1 MFQTRGPRLFFLAIL
16 TLPICALAQ
25 PAPDAAAPA
34 TQPDLVP
41 ATQPDLHSVDLHR
54 ADLLGAKFTSHTH
67 GIEFRSPAGST
78 QAENTAP
85 DTIAEF
91 DREDYDWR
99 MRAWSVTLQ
108 HPIQLTVHKD
118 QFGNP
123 QDGVM
128 EITLANIKQ
137 QQPNVE
143 VVRNEVINLGRIRI
157 GMIAVR
163 YETASH
169 DRRYTQQAIIEA
181 PNADDKFYYFF
192 DLTGPGKP
200 EYEDKAI
207 INPAEK
213 LAFDTFAEVIDSVN
227 LLDRSN
233 IVDYQ
238 NEGLYATRNLFVLWN
253 GDNSKMLRRAV
264 VSEQYQR
271 IIKDGQDIGYQHI
284 VESYAANLKSP
295 EASILKIGIRSRMS
309 PTPLRQWDTD
319 TWMYSSADQKHE
331 HWKTAAQCTD
341 NHGKVVDSFS
351 QIGMSDEANK
361 PVVIQSN
368 PNPNGSLM
376 PQTPSPSPDDSQENP
391 FGPARQG
398 NVEVDVVRSLQVT
411 TSHRGIQLNPFRLD
425 VPVFYV
431 PQAFSYMLPRLLP
444 LKPNHYMFAVF
455 VPNSPD
461 QTSATSIGNVMSRF
475 VEVEN
480 VQHVNF
486 HGQSFDAIPITDKI
500 TFDGPVTTYYMGI
513 DGKFLGSTSTYPE
526 GDKTT
531 TVDIIPTDSETLSHI
546 WNRPDLTSPS
556 EPAGGDTPPAI
567 PSEPQQ

>member
-1 MFQTRGPRLFFLAIL
+1 MIPMFQTRCPRLFFLAIL
-16 TLPICALAQ
+16 TLPICARAQ
-25 PAPDAAAPA
+25 TAPDVEVSPA
-34 TQPDLVP
+34 TQPDI
-41 ATQPDLHSVDLHR
+41 HK

-67 GIEFRSPAGST
+67 GIEFRTLANST
-78 QAENTAP
+78 QAENTSP

-91 DREDYDWR
+91 DRDDYDWR
-99 MRAWSVTLQ
+99 MRVWSVTLQ
-108 HPIQLTVHKD
+108 RSIPLTIHKD

-143 VVRNEVINLGRIRI
+143 VVRNEVINVGHVRI

-163 YETASH
+163 YKTASH
-169 DRRYTQQAIIEA
+169 DVRYTQQAIIEA
-181 PNADDKFYYFF
+181 PNANDKFYYFF

-200 EYEDKAI
+200 EYEDQGV

-213 LAFDTFAEVIDSVN
+213 LAFDTFSEVIDSVN

-238 NEGLYATRNLFVLWN
+238 NEGLYATRNLFVVWN
-253 GDNSKMLRRAV
+253 GDDSKIIRAAV
-264 VSEQYQR
+264 VPEEYQR

-284 VESYAANLKSP
+284 VESYSANLKTP
-295 EASILKIGIRSRMS
+295 EESILKVGIRSRMS
-309 PTPLRQWDTD
+309 PSPLRQWDTQ
-319 TWMYSSADQKHE
+319 TWMYSSADRKHE

-351 QIGMSDEANK
+351 QIGVSDEANK
-361 PVVIQSN
+361 PVVIQSK
-368 PNPNGSLM
+368 PNSNGSLLPES
-376 PQTPSPSPDDSQENP
+376 PQESSQTQSPEDSQDNP
-391 FGPARQG
+391 FGPSRQG
-398 NVEVDVVRSLQVT
+398 NVEIDAVRSLQVT
-411 TSHRGIQLNPFRLD
+411 TVHRGIQLNPFRLD

-455 VPNSPD
+455 VANSPEE
-461 QTSATSIGNVMSRF
+461 TTATGIGNVMSRF
-475 VEVEN
+475 IEVQN

-500 TFDGPVTTYYMGI
+500 TFDGPVTTYYMGV
-513 DGKFLGSTSTYPE
+513 DGKFLGSTSTYPD

-531 TVDIIPTDSETLSHI
+531 TVDIMPTDSQTLSHI
-546 WNRPDLTSPS
+546 WNSPDLSSPT

-567 PSEPQQ
+567 PSEPPQ